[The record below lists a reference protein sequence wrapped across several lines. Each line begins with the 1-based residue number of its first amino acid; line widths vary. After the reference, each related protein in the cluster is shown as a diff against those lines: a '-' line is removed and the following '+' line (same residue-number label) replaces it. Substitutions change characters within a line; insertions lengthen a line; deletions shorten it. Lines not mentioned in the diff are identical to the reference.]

1 MPSEAAFAVLRS
13 SHVDSLYQMVVTLQR
28 TPWKIDHIMVA
39 RTLKD
44 LSKNMDRLRDAGRR
58 SASMANSVIPACF
71 ETRCDVLKVE
81 IRRQSEMI
89 KESRFRRVAVVAL
102 LESFLVHI
110 GRLTVEVGAQPFAE
124 DMDSEVDV
132 LDLDWET
139 MPPCYKEVD
148 EIERSFIQN
157 CWRHLNST
165 VSNCQC
171 SQCEKRRS
179 RLAPLAHHG

>member
-1 MPSEAAFAVLRS
+1 MVL
-13 SHVDSLYQMVVTLQR
+13 TLQR
-28 TPWKIDHIMVA
+28 TPWEMDHIMVA
-39 RTLKD
+39 QKLKD

-58 SASMANSVIPACF
+58 SVSMANSVIPACF
-71 ETRCDVLKVE
+71 ETRCDVLKAE
-81 IRRQSEMI
+81 IHRQSKMI

-110 GRLTVEVGAQPFAE
+110 GRLTVEIGVEPFAE

-139 MPPCYKEVD
+139 MPPCYKKVD
-148 EIERSFIQN
+148 EIERNFIQN

-165 VSNCQC
+165 VANCHC
-171 SQCEKRRS
+171 FQCEKRRS